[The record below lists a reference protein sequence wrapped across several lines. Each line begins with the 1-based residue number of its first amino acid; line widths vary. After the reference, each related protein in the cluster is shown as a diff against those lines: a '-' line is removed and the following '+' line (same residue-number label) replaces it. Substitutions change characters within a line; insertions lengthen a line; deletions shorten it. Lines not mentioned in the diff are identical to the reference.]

1 MTAIERS
8 VWEYFSG
15 KAEQKG
21 RDLSELLTAAVAT
34 ARFLCRGLFSSAISR
49 SLSRSKTR
57 SSSSDSGPV
66 LHWDGN
72 VPSVPCPPR
81 FFRSCKAALDKWQVL
96 LYGIP

>member
-66 LHWDGN
+66 FDWTK
-72 VPSVPCPPR
+72 PCRLSP
-81 FFRSCKAALDKWQVL
+81 VL
-96 LYGIP
+96 SIICDNGI